1 MSEENKQTIL
11 QDTDEVKHIII
22 RVDLKSNFTRI
33 MSGLSL
39 WGNIKMFAS
48 GIGVSYRKLLEDGE
62 NPITTYKQL
71 EKVIIEM
78 LDTDYDIEKNE
89 EQNQSDKTGIG
100 TGDSNKTESVG
111 VESPKIEGVT
121 DNQQPISKN
130 DHKSQ
135 KKNKKSIKSKSKNK
149 KRN

>member
-11 QDTDEVKHIII
+11 QDTDEIKHIII
-22 RVDLKSNFTRI
+22 RIDLKTNSTRI

-48 GIGVSYRKLLEDGE
+48 GIGVSYRKLLQDGE

-89 EQNQSDKTGIG
+89 ENQ
-100 TGDSNKTESVG
+100 SNKTGVGAGVSSEAKSVG
-111 VESPKIEGVT
+111 TESPKIEGTT
-121 DNQQPISKN
+121 DNKQPISKD

-135 KKNKKSIKSKSKNK
+135 KANKKSIKSKNKNK
-149 KRN
+149 KAN